1 VVRGQVVVTVP
12 SQRHL
17 LNVCGGFVFTAADK
31 AEFTADPTKLAPALT
46 QLFF

>member
-1 VVRGQVVVTVP
+1 MVRGQVVATVP

-31 AEFTADPTKLAPALT
+31 AEFSEENPWDTL
-46 QLFF
+46 